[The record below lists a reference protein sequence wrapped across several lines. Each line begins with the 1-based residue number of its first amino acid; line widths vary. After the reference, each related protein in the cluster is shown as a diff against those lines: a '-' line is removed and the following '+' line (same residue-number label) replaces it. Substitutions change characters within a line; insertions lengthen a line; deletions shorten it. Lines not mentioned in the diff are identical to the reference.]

1 MHSILFV
8 HLFEKMS
15 TTSELFMFLCFAC
28 GILLTLHNGIR
39 AATVQCVDACAHF
52 IMFEE
57 ILQVR
62 GNLVSIFSLQENFVY
77 GFKV

>member
-1 MHSILFV
+1 MHSIRFV

-52 IMFEE
+52 IMF
-57 ILQVR
+57 
-62 GNLVSIFSLQENFVY
+62 
-77 GFKV
+77 